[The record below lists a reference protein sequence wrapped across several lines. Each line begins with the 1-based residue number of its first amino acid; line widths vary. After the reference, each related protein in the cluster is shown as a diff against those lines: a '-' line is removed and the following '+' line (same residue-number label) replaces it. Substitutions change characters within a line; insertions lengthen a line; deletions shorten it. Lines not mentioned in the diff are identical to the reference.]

1 MADEPAEERTVVYL
15 GNHEPIEVVAD
26 LDDPTTTIRR
36 STPGPAKT
44 YTRCVLPPS
53 LGLLAAARDITN
65 PAGGVWV
72 SHSDADKPAWV
83 AASGPLGPALAAL
96 LGAHW
101 NVEIRAVNLEHTPG
115 G

>member
-1 MADEPAEERTVVYL
+1 MADDPAEERTVVYL
-15 GNHEPIEVVAD
+15 GNHDPIEVVAD
-26 LDDPTTTIRR
+26 LDDQSTTIRR

-44 YTRCVLPPS
+44 YTRCVLPPG

-65 PAGGVWV
+65 LAGGVWV
-72 SHSDADKPAWV
+72 SHSDAEHPAWV
-83 AASGPLGPALAAL
+83 AASGPLGSDLAAL

-101 NVEIRAVNLEHTPG
+101 SIEIRAVDLDHTPG